1 MPSTLPLRT
10 WIRVRSSQALR
21 AVRLVVDSGIH
32 TLGWTR
38 QQAIDYMLA
47 HTAED
52 RADVVSEVDRYIIYP
67 GQATAYMLGNIEIRK
82 ARDEAQQAMGKT
94 FDIKRF
100 HDRVLED
107 GAVPVTFLHEKI
119 RAWSAGK
126 R

>member
-1 MPSTLPLRT
+1 ML
-10 WIRVRSSQALR
+10 SSQALR

-67 GQATAYMLGNIEIRK
+67 GQATAYMLGKLEISR
-82 ARDEAQQAMGKT
+82 ARADAQQSMGSR
-94 FDIKRF
+94 FDLKQF

-107 GAVPVTFLHEKI
+107 GAIPVRFLHQKI
-119 RAWSAGK
+119 NSWAQTK
-126 R
+126 